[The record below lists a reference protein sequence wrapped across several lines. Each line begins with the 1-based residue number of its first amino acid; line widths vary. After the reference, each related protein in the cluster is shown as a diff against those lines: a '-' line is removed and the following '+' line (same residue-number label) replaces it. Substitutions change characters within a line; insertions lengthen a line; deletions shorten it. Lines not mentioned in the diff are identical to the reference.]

1 MKFFNRL
8 QLLPFLIGLFM
19 GMFFVY
25 VLKPT
30 ATVLYKY
37 PTLENAGQITYEDRA
52 GICFKYHADTVDCD
66 KSESRIVA
74 YPLQ

>member
-1 MKFFNRL
+1 MKFFNRIE
-8 QLLPFLIGLFM
+8 LLPFLIGLFV

-37 PTLENAGQITYEDRA
+37 PTLENAGLITYEDRA
-52 GICFKYHADTVDCD
+52 
-66 KSESRIVA
+66 
-74 YPLQ
+74 